1 MARRISVADQMELDN
16 ILDSFPEGKRAEC
29 VSYLLEVYGF
39 DSLEE
44 YETGLV
50 DIDDISAKEVFEY
63 VDESDLL
70 DLMDDV
76 SLIEEL
82 NCRGYKITK
91 PRKKD

>member
-1 MARRISVADQMELDN
+1 MARRISISAQMELDN
-16 ILDSFPEGKRAEC
+16 ILD
-29 VSYLLEVYGF
+29 GF

-44 YETGLV
+44 YKTGLV
-50 DIDDISAKEVFEY
+50 NIDDISAKEVFEY

-82 NCRGYKITK
+82 KCRGYKITK

>member
-1 MARRISVADQMELDN
+1 MARKITIADQMELDN
-16 ILDSFPEGKRAEC
+16 ILDSFPEYKRAEC

-39 DSLEE
+39 DNLEE
-44 YETGLV
+44 YKTGLV
-50 DIDDISAKEVFEY
+50 NIDDINAKEVFEY
-63 VDESDLL
+63 VDDSDLL

-82 NCRGYKITK
+82 KCRGYKITK

>member
-1 MARRISVADQMELDN
+1 MRRISVADQMELDN
-16 ILDSFPEGKRAEC
+16 ILDSFPEYKRAEC

-39 DSLEE
+39 DSLKE
-44 YETGLV
+44 YKTGLV
-50 DIDDISAKEVFEY
+50 DIDSIDAKDVFEH

-70 DLMDDV
+70 DLMDDM

-82 NCRGYKITK
+82 KCRGYKITK

>member
-1 MARRISVADQMELDN
+1 MARRISIADQMELDD

-39 DSLEE
+39 DNLEE
-44 YETGLV
+44 YKTGLV
-50 DIDDISAKEVFEY
+50 DIDDLDAKDVFEY

-70 DLMDDV
+70 DSLDDV

-82 NCRGYKITK
+82 KCRGYKITK

>member
-1 MARRISVADQMELDN
+1 MARSITIAEQMELDD
-16 ILDSFPEGKRAEC
+16 ILDSFPEGKRSEC

-39 DSLEE
+39 DNLEE
-44 YETGLV
+44 YKTGLV
-50 DIDDISAKEVFEY
+50 DIDDLDAKDVFEY

-82 NCRGYKITK
+82 KCRGYKITK

>member
-50 DIDDISAKEVFEY
+50 NIDDISAKEVFEY

>member
-1 MARRISVADQMELDN
+1 MARRISVADKMELDN

-63 VDESDLL
+63 IDESDLL

-82 NCRGYKITK
+82 KCRGYKITK

>member
-1 MARRISVADQMELDN
+1 MARRVSVADQMELDN

-39 DSLEE
+39 DNLEE
-44 YETGLV
+44 YKTGLV
-50 DIDDISAKEVFEY
+50 NIDDIDTKDVFEY
-63 VDESDLL
+63 VDEQDLL

-82 NCRGYKITK
+82 KYRGYKITK

>member
-50 DIDDISAKEVFEY
+50 DIDDISAKEVFRY
-63 VDESDLL
+63 VDDSDLL